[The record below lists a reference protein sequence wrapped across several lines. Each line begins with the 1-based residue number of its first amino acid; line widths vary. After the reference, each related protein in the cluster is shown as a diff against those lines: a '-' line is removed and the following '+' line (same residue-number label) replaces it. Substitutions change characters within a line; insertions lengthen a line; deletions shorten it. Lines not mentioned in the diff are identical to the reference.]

1 MCGSSDLTTVFQ
13 HGGYNVWRLE
23 YKTLWWVNHAVLPQ
37 RLCAVQSVWGWR
49 EEGDVPKGVQL
60 LQPNKGEG
68 PKRSTSA
75 HRPELP
81 PDPLQREGCKRLL
94 VLLHLRHHQE
104 FHQGSLCGR
113 ETGYGHTELILSDHP
128 FTCFLFIVTKAD
140 AIDSLIDE
148 MANLPY
154 F

>member
-1 MCGSSDLTTVFQ
+1 M
-13 HGGYNVWRLE
+13 
-23 YKTLWWVNHAVLPQ
+23 
-37 RLCAVQSVWGWR
+37 QSVWGWR

-81 PDPLQREGCKRLL
+81 PDPLQREGCQRLL